1 MKGCVILEGLVCKK
15 VKIIWR
21 QGVSIG
27 YKRRSKKQS
36 IGQQVNI
43 VPDICF

>member
-1 MKGCVILEGLVCKK
+1 MKGCVILEGLVCQK

-21 QGVSIG
+21 QRVSIG
-27 YKRRSKKQS
+27 YKRGSKKRS
-36 IGQQVNI
+36 IGQQINI